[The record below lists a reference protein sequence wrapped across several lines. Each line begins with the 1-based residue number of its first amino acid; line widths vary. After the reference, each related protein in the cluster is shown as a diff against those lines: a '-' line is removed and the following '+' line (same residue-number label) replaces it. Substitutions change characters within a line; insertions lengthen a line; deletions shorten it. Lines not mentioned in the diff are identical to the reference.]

1 MASVTPGVTRRAAD
15 AVVVGAGIAGL
26 ACATTLRCHG
36 LSHMVFERSRGV
48 GGRCATRR
56 VSGQPVDH
64 GAAFLHGSDPGF
76 LAAITAVPG
85 ATLLDGWPREI
96 EGVGPPCAPKAF
108 EPLERRLA
116 YAEGLTVLPKHLAR
130 GLDVRLETPV
140 VSLSAASGGILVQT
154 ESGQPFLTPS
164 VVLAVPPPTAVKLL
178 VPLAGEGREAAAV
191 GALMRMIGSQACLTV
206 LAGYSLDT
214 ACPSWDIRYPEDSA
228 SVQMIS
234 HDSAKREAPRFV
246 VLVVQARPCW
256 SLAHLKTPEE
266 TWSDGLIRETARLVG
281 AWAGRPSWVQA
292 HRWRFARSDR
302 GSELSRPL
310 SLRMNGGGRV
320 IVTGESFA
328 PGGGI
333 EAAWLAGIA
342 SARRLLEQE

>member
-1 MASVTPGVTRRAAD
+1 VTVGAARPTVD

-26 ACATTLRCHG
+26 ACATSLRGLG
-36 LSHMVFERSRGV
+36 LSHVVFERSPGV

-64 GAAFLHGSDPGF
+64 GAAFLHGSDDGF
-76 LAAITAVPG
+76 LAAIAGVPG
-85 ATLLDGWPREI
+85 ATVLENWPREI
-96 EGVGPPCAPKAF
+96 EGVGSPCVPKAF

-116 YAEGLTVLPKHLAR
+116 YTDGLTVFPKHLAR
-130 GLDVRLETPV
+130 GLDVRLKTPV
-140 VSLSAASGGILVQT
+140 VGLSAASGGILVHT
-154 ESGQPFLTPS
+154 EAGVPFWTPT
-164 VVLAVPPPTAVKLL
+164 VVLAVPPPTALKIL
-178 VPLAGEGREAAAV
+178 VPLAGEDREAAAV
-191 GALMRMIGSQACLTV
+191 VALTGMIGSQGCLTV
-206 LAGYSLDT
+206 LAGYPLDT
-214 ACPSWDIRYPEDSA
+214 ARPSWDIRYPDDST

-234 HDSAKREAPRFV
+234 HDSNKREAPGFV
-246 VLVVQARPCW
+246 VLVIQARPCW
-256 SLAHLKTPEE
+256 SLAHLAAPEE
-266 TWSDGLIRETARLVG
+266 TWVAGLVEETARLVG

-310 SLRMNGGGRV
+310 SLRLCGGGRV

-333 EAAWLAGIA
+333 EAAWLAGNA
-342 SARRLLEQE
+342 SARRLIEEE